1 MSTARP
7 YAELHKTFAARVTKG
22 KELDPWC
29 TQWEHLDEMQC
40 LGAHADMLPST
51 EAMLHRAS
59 SVQVDTMPAMCTH
72 ACSECTPSA
81 HTSVMESP
89 WTT

>member
-7 YAELHKTFAARVTKG
+7 YTELHKTSAARVTKG

-51 EAMLHRAS
+51 EAMVHRAN
-59 SVQVDTMPAMCTH
+59 SVQVDTMQAMCTH
-72 ACSECTPSA
+72 VSSERTPNA
-81 HTSVMESP
+81 YTSVMESH
-89 WTT
+89 WNT